1 MITSEKEITMS
12 RPSKFL
18 FVLTL
23 IVFVLACN
31 TVTQPIKDVQN
42 GVGTVQSV
50 ASSLPIETIQ
60 ALATNLPV
68 ETLQAV
74 SSAMP
79 NFGEMF
85 NPQGTPVKEWN
96 GIPIMTQATAGQE
109 FPDAKSYSF
118 KATATV
124 KEAEDFYKDELVK
137 LGWSSTV
144 TMPSTDQGA
153 VLFYSKDSSV
163 LTVTIT
169 AQNDAIVVLLTSA

>member
-1 MITSEKEITMS
+1 MS
-12 RPSKFL
+12 RLTKIL
-18 FVLTL
+18 FIPAL
-23 IVFVLACN
+23 IAFVLACN

-60 ALATNLPV
+60 ALATNLPM

-124 KEAEDFYKDELVK
+124 KDAEDFYKAELVK
-137 LGWSSTV
+137 LGWSSTIN
-144 TMPSTDQGA
+144 MPSTDQGA
-153 VLFYSKDSSV
+153 VLVFSKDSSV

-169 AQNDAIVVLLTSA
+169 SQNDAIVVLLTTA